1 MTPLA
6 VTFTVSGLHGWLLL
20 IAVIAF
26 AVAAVA
32 AWVAPSHRPAVAL
45 IAAGLIAAGLCLATL
60 SLLVSG

>member
-32 AWVAPSHRPAVAL
+32 AWVAPSHRAAVAL
-45 IAAGLIAAGLCLATL
+45 IAAGLCIATFA
-60 SLLVSG
+60 LLISG